1 MTDSVWA
8 QKQYQLESP
17 IKGLGTLGKDIF
29 DLSHVLVSEK
39 GRMVVDK
46 VNDKKF
52 IADWQ
57 LPMLSGSKVTCMLQ
71 NPYSSNQ
78 VAVGCKDTLLQL
90 WDLAKEKEKKPLW

>member
-52 IADWQ
+52 IADW
-57 LPMLSGSKVTCMLQ
+57 
-71 NPYSSNQ
+71 
-78 VAVGCKDTLLQL
+78 
-90 WDLAKEKEKKPLW
+90 